1 MDSFEGNS
9 LSQFSR
15 RSFIKVF
22 AFGVATAGSGVI
34 LATLQGCFKN
44 DNGPTAPSLTGQK
57 VTLTLAS
64 ESALQNIRGSIR
76 RSFGS
81 NANGGKEVIVM
92 RLAQSGQNAF
102 ATASVVCTHQGCSV
116 NNPSSG
122 TINCPCH
129 GSVFGAQSSNFAQN
143 LSGPAP
149 SPLPTFATTF
159 DGTTII
165 ITF

>member
-1 MDSFEGNS
+1 MDTFESNS

-15 RSFIKVF
+15 RSFMKVF
-22 AFGVATAGSGVI
+22 AFGVTTAGSGVL
-34 LATLQGCFKN
+34 LATLQGCSKN
-44 DNGPTAPSLTGQK
+44 DNAPTAPTNTGQK
-57 VTLTLAS
+57 ITLTLAN
-64 ESALQNIRGSIR
+64 ESALQSVGGFIR

-92 RLAQSGQNAF
+92 RLAQSGQDAF
-102 ATASVVCTHQGCSV
+102 AAATVICTHQGCSV
-116 NNPSSG
+116 NSPSSG
-122 TINCPCH
+122 VINCPCH
-129 GSVFGAQSSNFAQN
+129 GSVFGAQSSNFAKN

-159 DGTTII
+159 DGTTIT

>member
-1 MDSFEGNS
+1 MDSFESNP

-15 RSFIKVF
+15 RSSIKVF
-22 AFGVATAGSGVI
+22 TFGVTTAGSGI
-34 LATLQGCFKN
+34 FLATLQGCSKN

-57 VTLTLAS
+57 ITLTLTS
-64 ESALQNIRGSIR
+64 ESALQNVGGFIR

-92 RLAQSGQNAF
+92 RFAQSGQDSF
-102 ATASVVCTHQGCSV
+102 ETASVTCTHQGCAV
-116 NNPSSG
+116 NNPSNG

-129 GSVFGAQSSNFAQN
+129 GSVFGAQSSNFAKN

-149 SPLPTFATTF
+149 SPLPTLTTTF
-159 DGTTII
+159 DGTTITI
-165 ITF
+165 AF